1 MKKFL
6 STISC
11 ILVGLFLGFFLLKQY
26 KDKENVKTV
35 SKENNIL
42 YFVQIGAYSTFENMQ
57 SSVKDFYNYIY
68 EEENGTYYAYIA
80 IVKNK
85 EILTKL
91 QEYLIK
97 AGYVIYI
104 KEKYVNNPGFNDVL
118 GQYELLLKETN
129 DLDAIM
135 TICSQIVSKYEEL
148 ELSD

>member
-6 STISC
+6 SAISC

-26 KDKENVKTV
+26 KDKDNVKTV

-85 EILTKL
+85 KILTKL
-91 QEYLIK
+91 QEYLTK

-118 GQYELLLKETN
+118 GQYELLLNETN
-129 DLDAIM
+129 DMDAIM